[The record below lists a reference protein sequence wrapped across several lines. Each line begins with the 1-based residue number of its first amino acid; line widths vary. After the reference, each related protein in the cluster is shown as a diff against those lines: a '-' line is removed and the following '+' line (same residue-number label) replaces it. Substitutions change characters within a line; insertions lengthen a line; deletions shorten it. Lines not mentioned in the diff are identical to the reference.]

1 MLEQLGI
8 VVTNAAPFFHL
19 SGGGGR
25 TLCLQKRIVE
35 VMERIKKGITALC
48 RERQEDYRKMKDTGS
63 ENCKINDHDCKWKM
77 VRPNFSP
84 NTAVAFDFK
93 IKNPTK

>member
-1 MLEQLGI
+1 
-8 VVTNAAPFFHL
+8 
-19 SGGGGR
+19 
-25 TLCLQKRIVE
+25 
-35 VMERIKKGITALC
+35 MEK
-48 RERQEDYRKMKDTGS
+48 EDYIKMKDTGS
-63 ENCKINDHDCKWKM
+63 EYRKINDHDCKWKM